1 MIKLHGEDLILLM
14 MEQLISLDNLLLQL
28 QHHSQEIHELELLKE
43 NHQIILIQYIDFQLM
58 I

>member
-14 MEQLISLDNLLLQL
+14 MEQLISLESLLLQL